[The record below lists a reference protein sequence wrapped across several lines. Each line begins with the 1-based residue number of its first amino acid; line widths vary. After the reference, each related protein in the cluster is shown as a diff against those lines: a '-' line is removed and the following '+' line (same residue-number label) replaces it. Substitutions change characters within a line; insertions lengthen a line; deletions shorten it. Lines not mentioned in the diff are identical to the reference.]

1 MPDLGAVA
9 YLIAISYGMGVLWYT
24 ILGRNYTSWM
34 RMAAFPLLGMIIGE
48 AVWINHLSRNAEQ
61 GLIFLGLHIYVA
73 LVATFIGAL
82 VDIGASWMAKEHPVS
97 DAFKGFHHT
106 EHRPIG

>member
-1 MPDLGAVA
+1 
-9 YLIAISYGMGVLWYT
+9 
-24 ILGRNYTSWM
+24 
-34 RMAAFPLLGMIIGE
+34 MIIGE
-48 AVWINHLSRNAEQ
+48 AVWINHLSSNAEQ

-97 DAFKGFHHT
+97 DAFKGLHHT